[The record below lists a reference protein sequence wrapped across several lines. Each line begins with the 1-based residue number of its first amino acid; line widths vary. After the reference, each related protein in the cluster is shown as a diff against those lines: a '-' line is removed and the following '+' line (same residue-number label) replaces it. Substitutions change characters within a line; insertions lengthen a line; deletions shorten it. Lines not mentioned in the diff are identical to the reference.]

1 MSGCEESVELRA
13 REHAGLG
20 LAVAPAIV
28 ADFGALRIARSP
40 CEMQL
45 IVSHTRLSRRRTL
58 APAVSSTDVIA
69 PTAGRSPGGRR
80 RCGRRVSD
88 PLAASEARTPAS
100 AGTLEQPGWRLAPF
114 HATSHLTRPLSGDDD
129 RAAVSARLRSC
140 SSRRVLS
147 GDILA
152 ASGVQRTA
160 VQRPPTLR
168 LIKRVAQRDSIHT
181 RVNCGHVETT
191 TGKTRRYQDAEAT

>member
-1 MSGCEESVELRA
+1 MTCWFGVGSCTCDRSRLWPAPNSQVSLSYATCRVARA
-13 REHAGLG
+13 H
-20 LAVAPAIV
+20 VA
-28 ADFGALRIARSP
+28 GALA
-40 CEMQL
+40 
-45 IVSHTRLSRRRTL
+45 
-58 APAVSSTDVIA
+58 AAVSSIDVIV

-168 LIKRVAQRDSIHT
+168 LIKRVTHGDCVHT
-181 RVNCGHVETT
+181 RVNVAIIRLGLVS
-191 TGKTRRYQDAEAT
+191 

>member
-1 MSGCEESVELRA
+1 MTCWFGVGSCTCDRSRLWRA
-13 REHAGLG
+13 PNSQVSLSYATCR
-20 LAVAPAIV
+20 VARAHV
-28 ADFGALRIARSP
+28 AGALA
-40 CEMQL
+40 
-45 IVSHTRLSRRRTL
+45 
-58 APAVSSTDVIA
+58 AAVSSIDVIV

-168 LIKRVAQRDSIHT
+168 LIKRVPCLRYLNPSLPVKA
-181 RVNCGHVETT
+181 
-191 TGKTRRYQDAEAT
+191 RR

>member
-1 MSGCEESVELRA
+1 MTCWFGVGSCTCDRSRLWRAPNSQVCLCDATSRVTRGCRA
-13 REHAGLG
+13 G
-20 LAVAPAIV
+20 
-28 ADFGALRIARSP
+28 
-40 CEMQL
+40 
-45 IVSHTRLSRRRTL
+45 TL

-69 PTAGRSPGGRR
+69 PTAGGSPGGRR

-114 HATSHLTRPLSGDDD
+114 HATSHLTRPLSVCVD
-129 RAAVSARLRSC
+129 RVAVSARLESS

-168 LIKRVAQRDSIHT
+168 LIRRLGESARLTVY
-181 RVNCGHVETT
+181 VHVLGLTPT
-191 TGKTRRYQDAEAT
+191 PLSVRWKL